1 MLQRIIIPWG
11 IGMAILGIVIMLI
24 CNLMNSYEP
33 KEKWGAGESSSRI
46 DSSCHYWNYDSVK
59 LSFYLR
65 KKNLPSEV

>member
-33 KEKWGAGESSSRI
+33 KEKWGAVGKAVVELI
-46 DSSCHYWNYDSVK
+46 VVVIIGIMI
-59 LSFYLR
+59 L
-65 KKNLPSEV
+65 